1 MKAIVL
7 AGGHATRLWPI
18 TRNRAK
24 PLLPLGEKPIIE
36 FIVEE
41 IEDEVD
47 EVLISTNKKYADD
60 FRSYLDE
67 YGHENAHVVVESQGS
82 EEEKPGTIG
91 AIINLLDEEN
101 IEDDLLVVGGDNY
114 QSFDGAEFLDFC
126 RSKDSPCNA
135 VFDVKEKE
143 VASQLGVV
151 DVDGD
156 RITGFEEK
164 PEEPPS
170 TLGSIAWYFFP
181 QQDLELFQR
190 YENHFR
196 DTDVPAER
204 YLDEPGRLIE
214 WAHRETDMYAFS
226 FEGEWFDIGTPEGYL
241 RANAVV
247 TDGNRIDGEV
257 RDSEIRKNCVIHQDA
272 EVKDSVIEDTVVF
285 PEACVEDSELRNT
298 IVDRSAEV
306 SETDLNDGLVGE
318 HSQI

>member
-41 IEDEVD
+41 IENEVD

-67 YGHENAHVVVESQGS
+67 YGHENARVVVESQGS

-91 AIINLLDEEN
+91 AIINLLDEED

-151 DVDGD
+151 D
-156 RITGFEEK
+156 
-164 PEEPPS
+164 
-170 TLGSIAWYFFP
+170 
-181 QQDLELFQR
+181 DLELFQR

-226 FEGEWFDIGTPEGYL
+226 FKGEWFDIGTPEGYL

-272 EVKDSVIEDTVVF
+272 EVKNSVIEDTVVF
-285 PEACVEDSELRNT
+285 PEASVEDSELRNT

-306 SETDLNDGLVGE
+306 SDTDLNDGLVGE